1 MNKVIE
7 RLDNIQDDT
16 LPLTNNQRAR
26 IERLII
32 DIVDEFDIGFMDAY
46 EDDGYITLAF
56 ADDMEFL
63 EGEFEPSDLTM
74 FNKIELKETIYNKI
88 LKDFKIKLS

>member
-7 RLDNIQDDT
+7 RLDNIQDET

-46 EDDGYITLAF
+46 EDDRYIRLAF

-63 EGEFEPSDLTM
+63 EGEFESSDLTM